1 MIAVM
6 NCTARRKPFAL
17 SLSKGCPFLAMVK
30 EKGRA
35 STSSARTGMGRFFL
49 FLVAV
54 LLWPGAVSAQTTIT
68 SAAPDKVGVTIYR
81 NPNRGADDALELDNL
96 RGFALISETRT
107 VDLPP
112 GPVTIRFEGVASG
125 IVPQSALIF
134 GADIREK
141 NRDAALLSERS
152 LLDGFTGQRV
162 TLRRLNPAT
171 GKYAEET
178 ATIRSGTE
186 GVVVQ
191 TARGVEPVYCTG
203 LENDLIFPGVP
214 QGLSAK
220 PTLSMTTKDQPGGRR
235 TITLVY
241 LSQRFDWQANYVGEF
256 SADASELNL
265 FAWLTMASS
274 DDTSFLDAQAAAV
287 AGKVNRVDGEDD
299 DDDRSDDEAF
309 NRSYNCW
316 PTREA
321 MPPPPMPV
329 AEPALA
335 APMMM
340 RMEAMD
346 AESASIVV
354 TGAARIAQREDL
366 GDLKL
371 YRIPMPVTVAAR
383 AQKQVAFLVK
393 PKVKG
398 TLIYRA
404 QYDSD
409 DGDDLDTVKQLFRV
423 KNTKA
428 SGLGEPLPAGKVAL
442 FQQAAGQRMLVGE
455 TSLVDK
461 AVDEDIDLV
470 FGEAT
475 NVSSEQRT
483 QQRGK
488 DWVVER
494 LTVSNANPMPVRF
507 EAEFPA
513 VDDDKVFSR
522 FSGRMIAKPG
532 KLVWAVTVPAN
543 GAAKLDWR
551 ETERE

>member
-1 MIAVM
+1 MRWALALLMLIAG
-6 NCTARRKPFAL
+6 P
-17 SLSKGCPFLAMVK
+17 AM
-30 EKGRA
+30 A
-35 STSSARTGMGRFFL
+35 DP
-49 FLVAV
+49 AV
-54 LLWPGAVSAQTTIT
+54 VV

-81 NPNRGADDALELDNL
+81 NPNRGANDALDLDNL

-141 NRDAALLSERS
+141 NRDAALLSERG
-152 LLDGFTGQRV
+152 LLDAFTGQRV
-162 TLRRLNPAT
+162 ILRRNNPAT
-171 GKYAEET
+171 GKFTEEA
-178 ATIRSGTE
+178 ATIRSGIA

-203 LENDLIFPGVP
+203 LDNDLIFPDAP

-287 AGKVNRVDGEDD
+287 AGRVNREETGDGQTDD
-299 DDDRSDDEAF
+299 DDESF
-309 NRSYNCW
+309 NRNYNCW

-321 MPPPPMPV
+321 MPPPPMTV

-423 KNTKA
+423 KNTKV

-455 TSLVDK
+455 TSLTDK

-543 GAAKLDWR
+543 RTAKLDWR

>member
-1 MIAVM
+1 MRWALALLMLIAG
-6 NCTARRKPFAL
+6 P
-17 SLSKGCPFLAMVK
+17 AM
-30 EKGRA
+30 A
-35 STSSARTGMGRFFL
+35 DP
-49 FLVAV
+49 AV
-54 LLWPGAVSAQTTIT
+54 VVSAG
-68 SAAPDKVGVTIYR
+68 PDKVGVTIYR
-81 NPNRGADDALELDNL
+81 NPNRGADDALDLEDL

-141 NRDAALLSERS
+141 NRDAALLSERG
-152 LLDGFTGQRV
+152 LLDAFTGQRV
-162 TLRRLNPAT
+162 ILRRNNPAT
-171 GKYAEET
+171 GKFTEET

-203 LENDLIFPGVP
+203 LDNDLIFPNAP

-287 AGKVNRVDGEDD
+287 AGKVNRVEGEDD
-299 DDDRSDDEAF
+299 EHDQIDDEGF
-309 NRSYNCW
+309 NRTYNCW
-316 PTREA
+316 PAREVMA
-321 MPPPPMPV
+321 PPPPPV
-329 AEPALA
+329 LAEPA
-335 APMMM
+335 PMAM
-340 RMEAMD
+340 RMEGMAMD
-346 AESASIVV
+346 AASAEIIV
-354 TGAARIAQREDL
+354 TSARARQENL

-371 YRIPMPVTVAAR
+371 YRIPMLVTVAAR
-383 AQKQVAFLVK
+383 AQKQVAFLSK
-393 PKVKG
+393 SRVKG
-398 TLIYRA
+398 SLIYRSK
-404 QYDSD
+404 YV
-409 DGDDLDTVKQLFRV
+409 DDLESIEMLFRV
-423 KNTKA
+423 KNNKA
-428 SGLGEPLPAGKVAL
+428 DGLGEPLPAGKVAL

-461 AVDEDIDLV
+461 AVDEDVDLV
-470 FGEAT
+470 FGEAN
-475 NVSSEQRT
+475 NVSADQRT
-483 QQRGK
+483 QAKGPK
-488 DWVVER
+488 WADEH
-494 LTVSNANPMPVRF
+494 LTIRNANPVPVRF
-507 EAEFPA
+507 EAEFPVA
-513 VDDDKVFSR
+513 DENKAFSR
-522 FSGRMIAKPG
+522 FSGKMLARPG

-543 GAAKLDWR
+543 GSITLNWR
-551 ETERE
+551 QTEKN

>member
-1 MIAVM
+1 MIAGM

-17 SLSKGCPFLAMVK
+17 SLSKGRPFFAMVK

-35 STSSARTGMGRFFL
+35 STGSARTGTGRFFL
-49 FLVAV
+49 FFVAV
-54 LLWPGAVSAQTTIT
+54 LLSPGAVSAQTTIT
-68 SAAPDKVGVTIYR
+68 SAGPDKVGVTIYR
-81 NPNRGADDALELDNL
+81 NPNRGVDDALDLDNL

-141 NRDAALLSERS
+141 NRDAALLSERG
-152 LLDGFTGQRV
+152 LLDAFTGQRV
-162 TLRRLNPAT
+162 ILRRNNPAT
-171 GKYAEET
+171 GKFTEEA
-178 ATIRSGTE
+178 ATIRSGIA

-203 LENDLIFPGVP
+203 LDNDLIFPNAP

-287 AGKVNRVDGEDD
+287 AGKVNREETDDGQTDD
-299 DDDRSDDEAF
+299 DDESF
-309 NRSYNCW
+309 NRNYNCW

-340 RMEAMD
+340 RMEA
-346 AESASIVV
+346 ESASIVV
-354 TGAARIAQREDL
+354 SASKIAQREDL

-383 AQKQVAFLVK
+383 AQKQVAFLSK
-393 PKVKG
+393 SRVKG
-398 TLIYRA
+398 ALIYRA
-404 QYDSD
+404 KYVD
-409 DGDDLDTVKQLFRV
+409 DFESIEMLFRV
-423 KNTKA
+423 KNNKA
-428 SGLGEPLPAGKVAL
+428 NGLGEPLPAGKVAL

-461 AVDEDIDLV
+461 AVDEDVDLV
-470 FGEAT
+470 FGEAN
-475 NVSSEQRT
+475 NVSADQRRQESGT
-483 QQRGK
+483 K
-488 DWVVER
+488 WDDER
-494 LTVSNANPMPVRF
+494 LTIRNANPVPVRF
-507 EAEFPA
+507 EAEFPVA
-513 VDDDKVFSR
+513 DEDKAFGR
-522 FSGRMIAKPG
+522 FSGKMLARPG

-543 GAAKLDWR
+543 GLMTLNWR
-551 ETERE
+551 ETEKN